1 MTEIVFFSSNNIF
14 LGFEA
19 KGHAYADNDSEEIV
33 CAGISALTQT
43 FYFSLLE
50 LLNFDESDIYDK
62 QTDGYLMIRVN
73 RKLADNEKVQLLFN
87 SLKLG
92 LDLIR
97 MQFSENL
104 KIEIQEVQND

>member
-1 MTEIVFFSSNNIF
+1 MTEIVFFSSNSIF

-19 KGHAYADNDSEEIV
+19 KGHAYADNDNEEIV

-43 FYFSLLE
+43 FYFSLIE

-62 QTDGYLMIRVN
+62 QTDGYLKIIVN
-73 RKLADNEKVQLLFN
+73 RELAGNEKVQLLFN

-92 LDLIR
+92 LDLIK